1 MTLDTKTTQD
11 VAQIDHLQVRFST
24 DNGDFDAVKDA
35 SLSIAPGEILALVGE
50 SGSGKSVTSKA
61 LLQML
66 PDSAIEAGTVLLRSG
81 DQGLVD
87 VHQLSANEL
96 RKMRGVDAAMV
107 FQEPATA
114 LNPVYKV
121 GWQIAEGLRAHPELC
136 DGAKLTKDAAR
147 QKAIEILGKVGI
159 PDPEVRVDYYPH
171 QFSGGKN
178 NESSSPKPWC

>member
-11 VAQIDHLQVRFST
+11 VAQIDHLQVRFNT

-81 DQGLVD
+81 DKGLVD

-96 RKMRGVDAAMV
+96 RKMRGVD
-107 FQEPATA
+107 EI
-114 LNPVYKV
+114 
-121 GWQIAEGLRAHPELC
+121 GRAH
-136 DGAKLTKDAAR
+136 
-147 QKAIEILGKVGI
+147 V
-159 PDPEVRVDYYPH
+159 
-171 QFSGGKN
+171 
-178 NESSSPKPWC
+178 